1 MRRLAVLS
9 LHTSPLAQPGTG
21 DGGGMNVY
29 VRELTAALARTG
41 VTCDVFTRAWS
52 ADLPSVVDV
61 EPGLRVHHV
70 PAGPLDVLPKE
81 SLPAVVEQF
90 TAGVLERMAAAPMS
104 GGDGIG
110 GLPYTSVHANYWLSG
125 LSGHVI
131 KHELNL
137 PLVCTFHTLDRVKA
151 ESMPEEVEADMPHR
165 RAEAE
170 ASIIDCSD
178 AVLASCT
185 VEAEQIASLYGGEP
199 TRIRIVPP
207 GVDHAFFGPGHRPQA
222 RRALGL
228 PLDGRLLLF
237 VGRIQPLKCAD
248 VAIETLA
255 ELLESGREPYRLV
268 VVGGPSG
275 PYGEK
280 SLQRLSDVADGRG
293 VRDHVHFVE
302 PQPHELLSSYYRAA
316 DVCLVPSRS
325 ESFGLVALE
334 AAACGTPVVA
344 SAVGGLTTLV
354 DHGHTG
360 FLVEDPDPAAYADA
374 VRRVFARAAGGRAS
388 LHRLGAAGPPLH
400 LACRGTDAG
409 GAARRAGRGLP
420 RRVRLSRHRP
430 SPRACPSSISPR
442 RRRWRPRSAASTPGP
457 SASWPPAASSWRPS
471 GRRSPTARRR
481 TAGTCASRGTRRTS
495 SPSGSPSSSGRC
507 TSRPSSCRRPRP
519 TTPTCTPTCCAAT
532 PTSSACGSR
541 SAPRTPSTWWAGCRH
556 AWSTTTSSI
565 ASPAPRCTTPTSTS
579 RPP

>member
-41 VTCDVFTRAWS
+41 VACDVFTRAWS
-52 ADLPSVVDV
+52 ADLPSVVEV

-70 PAGPLDVLPKE
+70 PAGPLENVAKE
-81 SLPAVVEQF
+81 SLPAVVDEF
-90 TAGVLERMAAAPMS
+90 TANVLERMAAATGS
-104 GGDGIG
+104 GGADGG

-178 AVLASCT
+178 AVLASCS
-185 VEAEQIASLYGGEP
+185 VEADQIASLYGGEP
-199 TRIRIVPP
+199 GRIRIVPP

-255 ELLESGREPYRLV
+255 ELRAGGSEPYRLV

-275 PYGEK
+275 PHGEK
-280 SLQRLSDVADGRG
+280 SLQGLHDVADARG
-293 VRDHVHFVE
+293 VREFVHFIE

-360 FLVEDPDPAAYADA
+360 FLVEEHDPEAYAAA
-374 VRRVFARAAGGRAS
+374 VRRVFAEPLGPERLSTASVLRARLYTWRAAAQS
-388 LHRLGAAGPPLH
+388 LVELHDELAAG
-400 LACRGTDAG
+400 
-409 GAARRAGRGLP
+409 
-420 RRVRLSRHRP
+420 RLVE
-430 SPRACPSSISPR
+430 
-442 RRRWRPRSAASTPGP
+442 
-457 SASWPPAASSWRPS
+457 
-471 GRRSPTARRR
+471 
-481 TAGTCASRGTRRTS
+481 
-495 SPSGSPSSSGRC
+495 
-507 TSRPSSCRRPRP
+507 
-519 TTPTCTPTCCAAT
+519 
-532 PTSSACGSR
+532 CG
-541 SAPRTPSTWWAGCRH
+541 
-556 AWSTTTSSI
+556 
-565 ASPAPRCTTPTSTS
+565 
-579 RPP
+579 

>member
-29 VRELTAALARTG
+29 VRELTSALARSD
-41 VTCDVFTRAWS
+41 VACDVFTRAWS
-52 ADLPSVVDV
+52 PDLPPVVEV

-81 SLPAVVEQF
+81 SLPAVVDAF
-90 TAGVLERMAAAPMS
+90 TAGVLERMAAAPAA
-104 GGDGIG
+104 GE
-110 GLPYTSVHANYWLSG
+110 LPYTSVHANYWLSG

-185 VEAEQIASLYGGEP
+185 VEADQIASLYGGEP
-199 TRIRIVPP
+199 GRIRIVPP

-228 PLDGRLLLF
+228 PVDGRLLLF

-255 ELLESGREPYRLV
+255 ELRQSGGEQARLV

-275 PYGEK
+275 PHGEK
-280 SLQRLSDVADGRG
+280 SLQSLHDVADARG
-293 VRDHVHFVE
+293 VRDHVHFVD

-316 DVCLVPSRS
+316 DVCIVPSRS

-360 FLVEDPDPAAYADA
+360 FLVDDPTPRRYAAA
-374 VRRVFARAAGGRAS
+374 VRRIFDESLVAERLSTASVLRARGYTWRAAAGALLD
-388 LHRLGAAGPPLH
+388 LHDELS
-400 LACRGTDAG
+400 
-409 GAARRAGRGLP
+409 AGRL
-420 RRVRLSRHRP
+420 VE
-430 SPRACPSSISPR
+430 
-442 RRRWRPRSAASTPGP
+442 
-457 SASWPPAASSWRPS
+457 
-471 GRRSPTARRR
+471 
-481 TAGTCASRGTRRTS
+481 
-495 SPSGSPSSSGRC
+495 
-507 TSRPSSCRRPRP
+507 CR
-519 TTPTCTPTCCAAT
+519 
-532 PTSSACGSR
+532 
-541 SAPRTPSTWWAGCRH
+541 
-556 AWSTTTSSI
+556 
-565 ASPAPRCTTPTSTS
+565 
-579 RPP
+579 

>member
-29 VRELTAALARTG
+29 VREVTAALARSG

-52 ADLPSVVDV
+52 EDLPPVVDV

-70 PAGPLDVLPKE
+70 PAGPLEALPKE
-81 SLPAVVEQF
+81 SLPAVVDQF
-90 TAGVLERMAAAPMS
+90 TEGVLRRMAAVPGP
-104 GGDGIG
+104 GGVDDDCD
-110 GLPYTSVHANYWLSG
+110 LPYTSVHANYWLSG

-151 ESMPEEVEADMPHR
+151 EVVPEEVMADMPHR

-170 ASIIDCSD
+170 ASIIECSD
-178 AVLASCT
+178 AVLASCS
-185 VEAEQIASLYGGEP
+185 VEAEQIALLYGGEP
-199 TRIRIVPP
+199 GRIRIMPP
-207 GVDHAFFGPGHRPQA
+207 GVDHAFFGPGDRPQA

-248 VAIETLA
+248 VAVETLA
-255 ELLESGREPYRLV
+255 ELLAGGREHYRLV
-268 VVGGPSG
+268 IVGGPSG
-275 PYGEK
+275 PHGEK
-280 SLQRLSDVADGRG
+280 SLRTLHDLVDARG
-293 VRDHVHFVE
+293 VGENVHFVE

-316 DVCLVPSRS
+316 DVCIVPSRS

-360 FLVEDPDPAAYADA
+360 FLVDAPDPAAYAAA
-374 VRRVFARAAGGRAS
+374 VRRVSAEPLASERLSTASVLRARLYTWRAAARTLVE
-388 LHRLGAAGPPLH
+388 LHDE
-400 LACRGTDAG
+400 LA
-409 GAARRAGRGLP
+409 
-420 RRVRLSRHRP
+420 
-430 SPRACPSSISPR
+430 
-442 RRRWRPRSAASTPGP
+442 
-457 SASWPPAASSWRPS
+457 S
-471 GRRSPTARRR
+471 GRLVE
-481 TAGTCASRGTRRTS
+481 
-495 SPSGSPSSSGRC
+495 
-507 TSRPSSCRRPRP
+507 
-519 TTPTCTPTCCAAT
+519 
-532 PTSSACGSR
+532 CG
-541 SAPRTPSTWWAGCRH
+541 
-556 AWSTTTSSI
+556 
-565 ASPAPRCTTPTSTS
+565 
-579 RPP
+579 

>member
-29 VRELTAALARTG
+29 VRELTAALARSD
-41 VTCDVFTRAWS
+41 VACDVFTRAWS
-52 ADLPSVVDV
+52 PDLPAVVDV

-70 PAGPLDVLPKE
+70 PAGPRGSLPKE
-81 SLPAVVEQF
+81 ALPEVVDEF
-90 TAGVLERMAAAPMS
+90 TKGVLDAMTTEGEPF
-104 GGDGIG
+104 D
-110 GLPYTSVHANYWLSG
+110 SVHANYWLSG

-170 ASIIDCSD
+170 ASIIECSD

-185 VEAEQIASLYGGEP
+185 VEAEQIASLYGADPG
-199 TRIRIVPP
+199 RIRIVPL

-228 PLDGRLLLF
+228 PQDGRLLLF

-248 VAIETLA
+248 AAIETLA
-255 ELLESGREPYRLV
+255 ELSDSGGEAYRLV
-268 VVGGPSG
+268 IVGGPSG
-275 PYGEK
+275 PHGEK
-280 SLQRLSDVADGRG
+280 ALQGLFDLADAHG
-293 VRDHVHFVE
+293 VRDLVHFID

-316 DVCLVPSRS
+316 DVCIVPSRS

-354 DHGHTG
+354 DHGRTG
-360 FLVEDPDPAAYADA
+360 FLVEDPTPDRYANA
-374 VRRVFARAAGGRAS
+374 VRAIFEEPLLAERLSTASVLRARRYTWRAAAGALLD
-388 LHRLGAAGPPLH
+388 LHEE
-400 LACRGTDAG
+400 LA
-409 GAARRAGRGLP
+409 
-420 RRVRLSRHRP
+420 
-430 SPRACPSSISPR
+430 
-442 RRRWRPRSAASTPGP
+442 
-457 SASWPPAASSWRPS
+457 S
-471 GRRSPTARRR
+471 GRLVECS
-481 TAGTCASRGTRRTS
+481 
-495 SPSGSPSSSGRC
+495 
-507 TSRPSSCRRPRP
+507 
-519 TTPTCTPTCCAAT
+519 
-532 PTSSACGSR
+532 
-541 SAPRTPSTWWAGCRH
+541 
-556 AWSTTTSSI
+556 
-565 ASPAPRCTTPTSTS
+565 
-579 RPP
+579 

>member
-1 MRRLAVLS
+1 MRRIAVLS

-29 VRELTAALARTG
+29 VRELTSALARTG
-41 VTCDVFTRAWS
+41 VACDVFTRAWS
-52 ADLPSVVDV
+52 PDLPPVVDV
-61 EPGLRVHHV
+61 EPGFRVHHV
-70 PAGPLDVLPKE
+70 PAGPLHAVPKE
-81 SLPAVVEQF
+81 SLPTVVDEF
-90 TAGVLERMAAAPMS
+90 TARVLESMATA
-104 GGDGIG
+104 DE
-110 GLPYTSVHANYWLSG
+110 PYTSVHANYWLSG
-125 LSGHVI
+125 MSGHVI

-170 ASIIDCSD
+170 ASIIECSD
-178 AVLASCT
+178 AVLASCS
-185 VEAEQIASLYGGEP
+185 VEADQIASLYGGDP
-199 TRIRIVPP
+199 GRIRIVAP

-248 VAIETLA
+248 VAVETLA
-255 ELLESGREPYRLV
+255 ELSGDGDEPYRLV

-275 PYGEK
+275 PHGEK
-280 SLQRLSDVADGRG
+280 SLQGLVDLADARG
-293 VRDHVHFVE
+293 VRDHVHFID

-360 FLVEDPDPAAYADA
+360 FLVDEPDPVAYAA
-374 VRRVFARAAGGRAS
+374 AARRVFDEPLAAERLSTASVLRARQYTWRAAAHALVE
-388 LHRLGAAGPPLH
+388 LHDELAAG
-400 LACRGTDAG
+400 
-409 GAARRAGRGLP
+409 
-420 RRVRLSRHRP
+420 RLVE
-430 SPRACPSSISPR
+430 
-442 RRRWRPRSAASTPGP
+442 
-457 SASWPPAASSWRPS
+457 
-471 GRRSPTARRR
+471 
-481 TAGTCASRGTRRTS
+481 
-495 SPSGSPSSSGRC
+495 
-507 TSRPSSCRRPRP
+507 
-519 TTPTCTPTCCAAT
+519 
-532 PTSSACGSR
+532 CG
-541 SAPRTPSTWWAGCRH
+541 
-556 AWSTTTSSI
+556 
-565 ASPAPRCTTPTSTS
+565 
-579 RPP
+579 

>member
-29 VRELTAALARTG
+29 VRELTAALARSG
-41 VTCDVFTRAWS
+41 VACDVFTRAWS
-52 ADLPSVVDV
+52 PDLAAVVEL

-70 PAGPLDVLPKE
+70 QAGPLECLPKE
-81 SLPAVVEQF
+81 ELPGVVDEF
-90 TAGVLERMAAAPMS
+90 TGRVLGLMSAAS
-104 GGDGIG
+104 GPGGTEGG

-131 KHELNL
+131 KHELDL

-170 ASIIDCSD
+170 ATIIECSD
-178 AVLASCT
+178 AVLASCS
-185 VEAEQIASLYGGEP
+185 VEAEQIASLYGGERA
-199 TRIRIVPP
+199 RIRIVPP

-248 VAIETLA
+248 VAVETLA
-255 ELLESGREPYRLV
+255 SLLESGDGEPYRLV

-275 PYGEK
+275 PHGEK
-280 SLQRLSDVADGRG
+280 SLQGLHDAADGRG
-293 VRDHVHFVE
+293 VRSRVHFVE

-334 AAACGTPVVA
+334 AAACGTPVVS

-354 DHGHTG
+354 DDGHTG
-360 FLVEDPDPAAYADA
+360 FLVDDGAPSSYAAA
-374 VRRVFARAAGGRAS
+374 VRRVFEEPLAAERFSTASVLRARRYTWRAAARTLVE
-388 LHRLGAAGPPLH
+388 LHDEL
-400 LACRGTDAG
+400 
-409 GAARRAGRGLP
+409 
-420 RRVRLSRHRP
+420 
-430 SPRACPSSISPR
+430 
-442 RRRWRPRSAASTPGP
+442 AASQLVE
-457 SASWPPAASSWRPS
+457 
-471 GRRSPTARRR
+471 
-481 TAGTCASRGTRRTS
+481 
-495 SPSGSPSSSGRC
+495 
-507 TSRPSSCRRPRP
+507 
-519 TTPTCTPTCCAAT
+519 
-532 PTSSACGSR
+532 CG
-541 SAPRTPSTWWAGCRH
+541 
-556 AWSTTTSSI
+556 
-565 ASPAPRCTTPTSTS
+565 
-579 RPP
+579 

>member
-41 VTCDVFTRAWS
+41 VACDVFTRAWS
-52 ADLPSVVDV
+52 ADLPSVVQV
-61 EPGLRVHHV
+61 EPGLRVHYV
-70 PAGPLDVLPKE
+70 PAGPLDFVPKE
-81 SLPAVVEQF
+81 SLPAVVDEF
-90 TAGVLERMAAAPMS
+90 TANVLDRMAAATGS
-104 GGDGIG
+104 GDADGV

-170 ASIIDCSD
+170 ANIIECSD

-199 TRIRIVPP
+199 GRIRIVPP

-255 ELLESGREPYRLV
+255 ELCTAGGEPYRLV

-275 PYGEK
+275 PHGEK
-280 SLQRLSDVADGRG
+280 SLQGLHDVADARG
-293 VRDHVHFVE
+293 VRQLVHFIE

-360 FLVEDPDPAAYADA
+360 FLVEAHDPGAYAAA
-374 VRRVFARAAGGRAS
+374 VRRVFDEPLAAERLSTASVLRARRYTWRAAAAELVE
-388 LHRLGAAGPPLH
+388 LHDELAAG
-400 LACRGTDAG
+400 
-409 GAARRAGRGLP
+409 
-420 RRVRLSRHRP
+420 RLVECS
-430 SPRACPSSISPR
+430 
-442 RRRWRPRSAASTPGP
+442 
-457 SASWPPAASSWRPS
+457 
-471 GRRSPTARRR
+471 
-481 TAGTCASRGTRRTS
+481 
-495 SPSGSPSSSGRC
+495 
-507 TSRPSSCRRPRP
+507 
-519 TTPTCTPTCCAAT
+519 
-532 PTSSACGSR
+532 
-541 SAPRTPSTWWAGCRH
+541 
-556 AWSTTTSSI
+556 
-565 ASPAPRCTTPTSTS
+565 
-579 RPP
+579 

>member
-52 ADLPSVVDV
+52 GDLPSVVDV

-70 PAGPLDVLPKE
+70 PAGPLAVLPKE

-170 ASIIDCSD
+170 ACIIDCSD

-280 SLQRLSDVADGRG
+280 SLQRLFDVADGRG

-374 VRRVFARAAGGRAS
+374 VRRVFARPLAAERLSTAAVLRARRYTWRAAARTLVELHDELAAGC
-388 LHRLGAAGPPLH
+388 L
-400 LACRGTDAG
+400 
-409 GAARRAGRGLP
+409 
-420 RRVRLSRHRP
+420 VE
-430 SPRACPSSISPR
+430 
-442 RRRWRPRSAASTPGP
+442 
-457 SASWPPAASSWRPS
+457 
-471 GRRSPTARRR
+471 
-481 TAGTCASRGTRRTS
+481 
-495 SPSGSPSSSGRC
+495 
-507 TSRPSSCRRPRP
+507 
-519 TTPTCTPTCCAAT
+519 
-532 PTSSACGSR
+532 CG
-541 SAPRTPSTWWAGCRH
+541 
-556 AWSTTTSSI
+556 
-565 ASPAPRCTTPTSTS
+565 
-579 RPP
+579 

>member
-29 VRELTAALARTG
+29 VRELTSALARSD
-41 VTCDVFTRAWS
+41 VACDVFTRAWS
-52 ADLPSVVDV
+52 PDLPPVVDV

-70 PAGPLDVLPKE
+70 PAGPLHALPKE
-81 SLPAVVEQF
+81 SLPTVVDEF
-90 TAGVLERMAAAPMS
+90 TAGVLARMAEATEA
-104 GGDGIG
+104 GE
-110 GLPYTSVHANYWLSG
+110 LPYTSVHANYWLSG

-185 VEAEQIASLYGGEP
+185 VEADQIASLYGGDP
-199 TRIRIVPP
+199 GRIHIVPP

-248 VAIETLA
+248 AAIETLA
-255 ELLESGREPYRLV
+255 ELRERGGEPYRLV

-275 PYGEK
+275 PHGEK
-280 SLQRLSDVADGRG
+280 SLQGLHDVADARG
-293 VRDHVHFVE
+293 VREHVHFIA

-316 DVCLVPSRS
+316 DVCIVPSRS

-360 FLVEDPDPAAYADA
+360 YLVDDPDPVAYADA
-374 VRRVFARAAGGRAS
+374 VRKVFDEPLAAERLSSASVLMARQYTWRAAARTLVE
-388 LHRLGAAGPPLH
+388 LHDELAAG
-400 LACRGTDAG
+400 
-409 GAARRAGRGLP
+409 
-420 RRVRLSRHRP
+420 RLVECS
-430 SPRACPSSISPR
+430 
-442 RRRWRPRSAASTPGP
+442 
-457 SASWPPAASSWRPS
+457 
-471 GRRSPTARRR
+471 
-481 TAGTCASRGTRRTS
+481 
-495 SPSGSPSSSGRC
+495 
-507 TSRPSSCRRPRP
+507 
-519 TTPTCTPTCCAAT
+519 
-532 PTSSACGSR
+532 
-541 SAPRTPSTWWAGCRH
+541 
-556 AWSTTTSSI
+556 
-565 ASPAPRCTTPTSTS
+565 
-579 RPP
+579 

>member
-29 VRELTAALARTG
+29 VRELTAALARSG
-41 VTCDVFTRAWS
+41 VTCDVFTRSWS
-52 ADLPSVVDV
+52 DELPATVDV

-70 PAGPLDVLPKE
+70 PAGPLRAVPKE
-81 SLPAVVEQF
+81 SLPGVVDEF
-90 TAGVLERMAAAPMS
+90 TAGVLERMAAAPAS
-104 GGDGIG
+104 RNDHGG

-170 ASIIDCSD
+170 ASVINCSD

-185 VEAEQIASLYGGEP
+185 VEADQIVSLYGGDP
-199 TRIRIVPP
+199 GRVRIVPP

-237 VGRIQPLKCAD
+237 VGRIQPLKGAD

-255 ELLESGREPYRLV
+255 ELLEDGGEPYRLV

-275 PYGEK
+275 PHGEK
-280 SLQRLSDVADGRG
+280 SLQGLHDAADARG
-293 VRDHVHFVE
+293 VRDHVHFVD

-316 DVCLVPSRS
+316 DVCIVPSRS

-334 AAACGTPVVA
+334 ASACGTPVVA

-360 FLVEDPDPAAYADA
+360 FLVDDPDPRAYAAA
-374 VRRVFARAAGGRAS
+374 VRRAFAEPLAAERFSTASVLRARLYTWRAAAAELVA
-388 LHRLGAAGPPLH
+388 LHDE
-400 LACRGTDAG
+400 LA
-409 GAARRAGRGLP
+409 
-420 RRVRLSRHRP
+420 
-430 SPRACPSSISPR
+430 
-442 RRRWRPRSAASTPGP
+442 
-457 SASWPPAASSWRPS
+457 S
-471 GRRSPTARRR
+471 GRLVECS
-481 TAGTCASRGTRRTS
+481 
-495 SPSGSPSSSGRC
+495 
-507 TSRPSSCRRPRP
+507 
-519 TTPTCTPTCCAAT
+519 
-532 PTSSACGSR
+532 
-541 SAPRTPSTWWAGCRH
+541 
-556 AWSTTTSSI
+556 
-565 ASPAPRCTTPTSTS
+565 
-579 RPP
+579 

>member
-29 VRELTAALARTG
+29 VRELTAALARSG

-52 ADLPSVVDV
+52 DGLPEVVDV

-70 PAGPLDVLPKE
+70 QAGPLHEVPKE
-81 SLPAVVEQF
+81 SLPGVVEEF
-90 TAGVLERMAAAPMS
+90 TARVLERMAAAPAS
-104 GGDGIG
+104 GTDPGG

-170 ASIIDCSD
+170 ASIINCSD

-185 VEAEQIASLYGGEP
+185 VEADQIALLYGGDP
-199 TRIRIVPP
+199 GRIRIVPP

-228 PLDGRLLLF
+228 PVDGRLLLF

-255 ELLESGREPYRLV
+255 ELLETGREPYRLV

-275 PYGEK
+275 PHGEK
-280 SLQRLSDVADGRG
+280 SLQRLYDVADARG
-293 VRDHVHFVE
+293 VRQHVHFID

-316 DVCLVPSRS
+316 DVCVVPSRS

-334 AAACGTPVVA
+334 ASACGTPVVA

-360 FLVEDPDPAAYADA
+360 FLVDDADPIAYAAA
-374 VRRVFARAAGGRAS
+374 VRRVFDEPLAAERFSTASVLRARHYTWRAAARTLVE
-388 LHRLGAAGPPLH
+388 LHDE
-400 LACRGTDAG
+400 LA
-409 GAARRAGRGLP
+409 
-420 RRVRLSRHRP
+420 
-430 SPRACPSSISPR
+430 
-442 RRRWRPRSAASTPGP
+442 
-457 SASWPPAASSWRPS
+457 S
-471 GRRSPTARRR
+471 GRLVE
-481 TAGTCASRGTRRTS
+481 
-495 SPSGSPSSSGRC
+495 
-507 TSRPSSCRRPRP
+507 
-519 TTPTCTPTCCAAT
+519 
-532 PTSSACGSR
+532 CG
-541 SAPRTPSTWWAGCRH
+541 
-556 AWSTTTSSI
+556 
-565 ASPAPRCTTPTSTS
+565 
-579 RPP
+579 

>member
-29 VRELTAALARTG
+29 VRELTAALARSG

-52 ADLPSVVDV
+52 DGLPEVVDV

-70 PAGPLDVLPKE
+70 QAGPFHEVPKE
-81 SLPAVVEQF
+81 SLPGVVEEF
-90 TAGVLERMAAAPMS
+90 TARVLERMAAAPAS
-104 GGDGIG
+104 GTDPGG

-170 ASIIDCSD
+170 ASVINCSD

-185 VEAEQIASLYGGEP
+185 VEADQIALLYGGDP
-199 TRIRIVPP
+199 GRIRIVPP

-228 PLDGRLLLF
+228 PVDGRLLLF

-248 VAIETLA
+248 AAIETLA
-255 ELLESGREPYRLV
+255 ELLETAREPYRLV

-275 PYGEK
+275 PHGEK
-280 SLQRLSDVADGRG
+280 SFQRLYDVADARG
-293 VRDHVHFVE
+293 VREHVHFID

-316 DVCLVPSRS
+316 DVCVVPSRS

-360 FLVEDPDPAAYADA
+360 FLVDDADPIAYAAA
-374 VRRVFARAAGGRAS
+374 VRRVFDEPLAAERFSTASVLRARRYTWRAAARTLVE
-388 LHRLGAAGPPLH
+388 LHDE
-400 LACRGTDAG
+400 LA
-409 GAARRAGRGLP
+409 
-420 RRVRLSRHRP
+420 
-430 SPRACPSSISPR
+430 
-442 RRRWRPRSAASTPGP
+442 
-457 SASWPPAASSWRPS
+457 S
-471 GRRSPTARRR
+471 GRLVE
-481 TAGTCASRGTRRTS
+481 
-495 SPSGSPSSSGRC
+495 
-507 TSRPSSCRRPRP
+507 
-519 TTPTCTPTCCAAT
+519 
-532 PTSSACGSR
+532 CG
-541 SAPRTPSTWWAGCRH
+541 
-556 AWSTTTSSI
+556 
-565 ASPAPRCTTPTSTS
+565 
-579 RPP
+579 